1 MRAMGRALC
10 TCRRNRVSR
19 ADCGASHSFPIGE
32 LGPWGTTLALS
43 WGEWVLAVGAAS
55 LPQKR
60 QGEQVL
66 TVGPWLLS

>member
-1 MRAMGRALC
+1 M
-10 TCRRNRVSR
+10 SR

-66 TVGPWLLS
+66 TGLGQNLHVQGTPPVPANPPSDS